1 MFPVKSVHPNKW
13 IDTLCHFPGRSPEN
27 LPILPALL
35 MAYAM
40 GGPLKETLEMYK
52 EIM

>member
-1 MFPVKSVHPNKW
+1 MP
-13 IDTLCHFPGRSPEN
+13 L
-27 LPILPALL
+27 LALLAALL

-52 EIM
+52 NIM

>member
-1 MFPVKSVHPNKW
+1 MHTRAGSKFVTV
-13 IDTLCHFPGRSPEN
+13 ITL
-27 LPILPALL
+27 LAALL

-40 GGPLKETLEMYK
+40 REPLKETLEMYK